1 MAVAL
6 DDFYVNIV
14 DCETRRVIRVFG
26 PHGNRITDMAFN
38 NECRWIVTS
47 SMDSIIR
54 VWDLPLGLMVDTF
67 RVSSPCVSLTFS
79 PTGEFLATAHSDELG
94 IYLWA
99 NVSLYSSITLR
110 PLPHNFE
117 PTLLS
122 LPRVRSDREE
132 EEEDNEQNDDTI
144 DEKNDEEMDINED
157 LIYKSPQQLSEDL
170 ITLSTL
176 PHSRWKNLLN
186 LDLIKVIIV
195 DLPLILIHNIFID
208 HFIIFTEK
216 E

>member
-1 MAVAL
+1 
-6 DDFYVNIV
+6 
-14 DCETRRVIRVFG
+14 
-26 PHGNRITDMAFN
+26 
-38 NECRWIVTS
+38 
-47 SMDSIIR
+47 MDSIIR
-54 VWDLPLGLMVDTF
+54 VWDLPLGLMVDAF
-67 RVSSPCVSLTFS
+67 RVSSPSVSLTFS

-99 NVSLYSSITLR
+99 NVSLYSSINLR

-122 LPRVRSDREE
+122 LPRVRSDEE
-132 EEEDNEQNDDTI
+132 EEEENNEQNDDTI
-144 DEKNDEEMDINED
+144 DENNDEEMDINED

-176 PHSRWKNLLN
+176 PQSRWKNLLN
-186 LDLIKVIIV
+186 LDLIKVII
-195 DLPLILIHNIFID
+195 DLLLILIHNIFID

>member
-1 MAVAL
+1 
-6 DDFYVNIV
+6 
-14 DCETRRVIRVFG
+14 
-26 PHGNRITDMAFN
+26 
-38 NECRWIVTS
+38 
-47 SMDSIIR
+47 MDSIIR
-54 VWDLPLGLMVDTF
+54 VWDLPLGLMVDAF

-122 LPRVRSDREE
+122 LPRVRSDGEE
-132 EEEDNEQNDDTI
+132 E
-144 DEKNDEEMDINED
+144 EEMDINED
-157 LIYKSPQQLSEDL
+157 LIYISPQQLSEDL

-195 DLPLILIHNIFID
+195 DLLLILIHNIFID
-208 HFIIFTEK
+208 HIIIFTEK

>member
-54 VWDLPLGLMVDTF
+54 VWDLPLGLMVDAF

-122 LPRVRSDREE
+122 LPRVRSDGEE
-132 EEEDNEQNDDTI
+132 E
-144 DEKNDEEMDINED
+144 EEMDINED
-157 LIYKSPQQLSEDL
+157 LIYISPQQLSEDL

-195 DLPLILIHNIFID
+195 DLLLILIHNIFID
-208 HFIIFTEK
+208 HIIIFTEK